1 MSRIIEIK
9 GCRDCPFVDTSP
21 YDCYCS
27 FICMK
32 NSEISWTAEEFL
44 KLPMDYV
51 DDRCLLEHKFQSK

>member
-32 NSEISWTAEEFL
+32 NSEI
-44 KLPMDYV
+44 MNC
-51 DDRCLLEHKFQSK
+51 RRISKIAYRLCG